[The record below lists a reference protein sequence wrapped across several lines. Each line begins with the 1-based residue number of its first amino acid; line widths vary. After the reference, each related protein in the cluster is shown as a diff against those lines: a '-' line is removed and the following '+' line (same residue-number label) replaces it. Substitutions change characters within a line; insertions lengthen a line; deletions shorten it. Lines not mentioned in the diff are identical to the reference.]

1 MPPPPRRPLL
11 FRDRGGSLSGDFD
24 VLPEAEAFS
33 HPLHRRSRCLVAPGG
48 AVVARAV
55 DHHVVELDAVRAG
68 AIRLRLRR
76 LLEPL
81 QAHRGAREIVVAVAL
96 DDVVAIG
103 DHAVVERCL
112 HVRVLRRGAPK
123 RGEYTGHYP
132 CSEAADGMILDR
144 KLQTYERTSPCNDGR
159 LSALGARPIQI
170 RARSPETQLAAAAAL
185 ARENR
190 SSPRAAREQKF
201 SRIVRAR
208 RRLHE
213 HTGAPI

>member
-33 HPLHRRSRCLVAPGG
+33 HPLHRRSRRLVTPGG

-81 QAHRGAREIVVAVAL
+81 QAHRGAWEIVVAVAL
-96 DDVVAIG
+96 DDVVALAI
-103 DHAVVERCL
+103 
-112 HVRVLRRGAPK
+112 
-123 RGEYTGHYP
+123 T
-132 CSEAADGMILDR
+132 
-144 KLQTYERTSPCNDGR
+144 R
-159 LSALGARPIQI
+159 LSSIAFMFGSSDMAPPSAASIP
-170 RARSPETQLAAAAAL
+170 ATTLAAKLPTAAYSTANFKNTRGL
-185 ARENR
+185 RHATRVAC
-190 SSPRAAREQKF
+190 PPWG
-201 SRIVRAR
+201 R
-208 RRLHE
+208 RRYKSERDCLRLNSP
-213 HTGAPI
+213 TRRRS